1 MSGSPTNSG
10 RLAGKI
16 ALVTGAGGGIGSSI
30 CRRYTQE
37 GAIVI
42 GADLVTPQVLDPALA
57 LEWVELDVTCE
68 ESVKALRA
76 HVAKR
81 HGRLD
86 VIVNNAG
93 AMVGKPLKDTS
104 IEEFDRLYAINLR
117 GPFLVMR
124 ELAPLMNGNGAIVN
138 MSSAA
143 AIRMTSG
150 MSAYSGTKA
159 GLVVLSKVAALEFA
173 PIRVNSILP
182 GAIDTPMPRAF
193 VANLPAARQAQALA
207 ALGEQRL
214 AKRLGRP
221 EEVADLAVYLGS
233 DESGFATGSDFVL
246 DGGLA

>member
-1 MSGSPTNSG
+1 MSGSSGTAG

-16 ALVTGAGGGIGSSI
+16 ALVTGACGGIGMAI

-37 GAIVI
+37 GATVI
-42 GADLVTPQVLDPALA
+42 GADVAPPTAVDPAVMSA
-57 LEWVELDVTCE
+57 CVHLDVVS
-68 ESVKALRA
+68 ESSVRGLRD
-76 HVAKR
+76 HVAGV

-86 VIVNNAG
+86 VMVNNAG
-93 AMVGKPLKDTS
+93 AMVGRPLVETS
-104 IEEFDRLYAINLR
+104 VAEFDRLYEVNLR

-124 ELAPLMNGNGAIVN
+124 ELAPLMGDTGSIVN

-143 AIRMTSG
+143 AVRNTSG

-159 GLVVLSKVAALEFA
+159 GLVALSRIAAIELA

-193 VANLPAARQAQALA
+193 LANLPDTKQAQALQ

-221 EEVADLAVYLGS
+221 EEIADLAVYLAS
-233 DESGFATGSDFVL
+233 DEAGFVTGSDFVI
-246 DGGLA
+246 DGGRA